1 MLAVL
6 HSWRIPRR
14 ETADG
19 GSLPFLPGRR
29 WPFDPQKERKGK
41 GGKRRRRGKLS
52 EKIRRRKEE
61 GRTGKVEEG
70 AKKGEGGKETIGG
83 EETRRESREEEAHTR
98 T

>member
-1 MLAVL
+1 M
-6 HSWRIPRR
+6 
-14 ETADG
+14 
-19 GSLPFLPGRR
+19 
-29 WPFDPQKERKGK
+29 
-41 GGKRRRRGKLS
+41 S

-83 EETRRESREEEAHTR
+83 EETRRESREEEEAHTR

>member
-1 MLAVL
+1 MVITIAVPPLFVTFFVLAVL

-41 GGKRRRRGKLS
+41 GGE
-52 EKIRRRKEE
+52 EKKE
-61 GRTGKVEEG
+61 
-70 AKKGEGGKETIGG
+70 GEIE
-83 EETRRESREEEAHTR
+83 REN
-98 T
+98 